1 VLKNIPDTVSE
12 IFLFSKYSR
21 FELTILLLG
30 YSDHPKS
37 CKREH
42 VAPT

>member
-1 VLKNIPDTVSE
+1 LKSIPGTVSE
-12 IFLFSKYSR
+12 IFSFFEVLMFQVDYS
-21 FELTILLLG
+21 LLG

-37 CKREH
+37 CKCEH